1 MGMKIAKQYKAEM
14 SSAIETLLKTLKE
27 NPEIWSIRKEATRLL
42 FDNGRYK
49 EAAELVW
56 SAPEIPA
63 VDLEIAF
70 SARVLSRAQPRRA
83 IRLLKH
89 VQEKASG
96 SPAKLLAIANALI
109 HYGMVM
115 QASRF
120 YGAATACDPGLANG
134 DLEHFMLW
142 LDDSQRL
149 WGEWAKEEQCMD
161 ELPWVKRD
169 EEKGL
174 DVEKAMLG
182 LTTPIKVPGLKE
194 STAEHLVNEYYRQ
207 VPIRG
212 AEVTA
217 PPAVTVPLDQLNPD
231 DVIHD
236 NALGATPAV
245 SSTQIKTEVSEEK
258 EEVPKEVEVNNTKED
273 DVIAVPSKVQ
283 GASVKLNCQV
293 SSGAPKVPKL
303 IIPPPGK

>member
-1 MGMKIAKQYKAEM
+1 
-14 SSAIETLLKTLKE
+14 
-27 NPEIWSIRKEATRLL
+27 
-42 FDNGRYK
+42 
-49 EAAELVW
+49 
-56 SAPEIPA
+56 
-63 VDLEIAF
+63 
-70 SARVLSRAQPRRA
+70 
-83 IRLLKH
+83 

-149 WGEWAKEEQCMD
+149 WGEWTKEEQHMD

-169 EEKGL
+169 EQKGL